1 MPCFAVFPVLKNTTR
16 EPMSSTAEKTKGS
29 SVFEIVML
37 LSMLFGMMLL
47 QTLVGPRGR
56 SGSS

>member
-1 MPCFAVFPVLKNTTR
+1 
-16 EPMSSTAEKTKGS
+16 MSSTAEKTKGS